1 MITFETA
8 IIAAVGGACLVT
20 CILLVSLYWLHH
32 RLRRECREGLT
43 AAQESE
49 KNLSVRLNEAQSEI
63 ARMGGCIRDLEEQV
77 RLAAGAQA
85 KTWSNIDRRVQA
97 VRMLRNGTSADRV
110 AAELAMT
117 PGEVDLIRSVQ
128 RLTGAGDSA
137 NEFAGPSKSANR
149 N

>member
-1 MITFETA
+1 MISFETA
-8 IIAAVGGACLVT
+8 VITAVGGACLVAF
-20 CILLVSLYWLHH
+20 LVLASLYRLHY
-32 RLRRECREGLT
+32 RLRRECRQGMA

-49 KNLSVRLNEAQSEI
+49 KNLAGRLDEAQSEI
-63 ARMGGCIRDLEEQV
+63 ARMAATIRDLEEQV

-85 KTWSNIDRRVQA
+85 KSWSNIDRRVQA
-97 VRMLRNGTSADRV
+97 VRMLRNGTSADRI
-110 AAELAMT
+110 AADLAMA

-137 NEFAGPSKSANR
+137 SQYADSSNSAIR